1 MSAEQ
6 QCELSHGL
14 SLARSTDSELGMRPV
29 HKLIN
34 KRLQIASSDFFFFF
48 LINYSGKTCDFLSGS

>member
-34 KRLQIASSDFFFFF
+34 KRLQIARSVFFFFF
-48 LINYSGKTCDFLSGS
+48 NQLFR